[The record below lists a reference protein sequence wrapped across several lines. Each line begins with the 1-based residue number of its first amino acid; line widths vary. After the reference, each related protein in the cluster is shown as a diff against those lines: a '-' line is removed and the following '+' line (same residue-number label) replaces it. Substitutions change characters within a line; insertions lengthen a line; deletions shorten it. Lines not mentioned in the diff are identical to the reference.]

1 MIPGNALSQ
10 TFMQVSS
17 VVSCTS
23 KGGGGEI
30 AGGDEDSEM
39 VADENKETEHDK
51 RLSRGGIVGP
61 DPSVHV
67 VDANSAVGGGFF
79 KFVFSISPC
88 SLYWPLSL
96 CAPPMPE
103 AERPS
108 DDGDT
113 GEEDGFL
120 SANTNSGWG
129 MSSTPLCAGAW
140 TPQVV
145 FTFAFPL
152 AARRG
157 SGNSGVETSDMH
169 ASLSALALSF
179 PLGLALLRLP
189 MNLCD
194 TSGIIS
200 VSTSAQA
207 VLTTTGTCML

>member
-1 MIPGNALSQ
+1 ML
-10 TFMQVSS
+10 VSS
-17 VVSCTS
+17 VVSCAS
-23 KGGGGEI
+23 KDGGGGI
-30 AGGDEDSEM
+30 AGGDEDSET
-39 VADENKETEHDK
+39 VAGGNKETEHDNG
-51 RLSRGGIVGP
+51 LSTGGIIGP
-61 DPSVHV
+61 DTSVHV

-79 KFVFSISPC
+79 KLVFPMSLC
-88 SLYWPLSL
+88 SLYWLLSL
-96 CAPPMPE
+96 CAPSMPE

-113 GEEDGFL
+113 GEEGGLL
-120 SANTNSGWG
+120 SANTNSEWG
-129 MSSTPLCAGAW
+129 APSPPVCAGAW
-140 TPQVV
+140 TSQVV

-157 SGNSGVETSDMH
+157 SGDSGVETSDMY
-169 ASLSALALSF
+169 ASLSVLALSF

-200 VSTSAQA
+200 VSTSARA